1 MCVSLWLTLLDTGGN
16 MAGRKASVNYY
27 NPEFSKWNLEHGSKF
42 SLEEK
47 KDLLKK
53 FKKTAQDRMYR
64 LEKSKVGSQ
73 TAKNWKKTLNF
84 NVNKMNE
91 SEINF
96 KIAQLSS
103 FLSSDQ
109 STVSGIKKIRKKA
122 IETLQKHGYNITE
135 ENYDEFIDF
144 MNKFSDDFVYTSIV
158 PNFFNK
164 ASEQGYNAKQ
174 INQAFKKW
182 TEDKSKF
189 KKEVIEMMKEGK
201 TLTDEDVERIMK
213 RGGRRGMSAEQR
225 REMKMN
231 RRNRN
236 TRNKR
241 NRRRK

>member
-1 MCVSLWLTLLDTGGN
+1 
-16 MAGRKASVNYY
+16 MAGGKASVNYY
-27 NPEFSKWNLEHGSKF
+27 SPSFNKWNLEHGSKF

-47 KDLLKK
+47 KDLLSK

-64 LEKSKVGSQ
+64 LEKSNVGKQ
-73 TAKNWKKTLNF
+73 TAKNWKSTLNF

-103 FLSSDQ
+103 FLASDQ

-144 MNKFSDDFVYTSIV
+144 MNKFSDDFVYTSNV

-164 ASEQGYNAKQ
+164 ASEQGYSAEEINNAYENWKS
-174 INQAFKKW
+174 
-182 TEDKSKF
+182 DKEKY
-189 KKEVIEMMKEGK
+189 KKELLILMKTGK
-201 TLTDEDVERIMK
+201 KLSSNEVKRIMRK
-213 RGGRRGMSAEQR
+213 SGI
-225 REMKMN
+225 K
-231 RRNRN
+231 
-236 TRNKR
+236 KK
-241 NRRRK
+241 RRK

>member
-42 SLEEK
+42 SLEDK
-47 KDLLKK
+47 KDLLRK

-64 LEKSKVGSQ
+64 LEKSNVGKQ
-73 TAKNWKKTLNF
+73 TAKNWKSTLNF

-144 MNKFSDDFVYTSIV
+144 MNKFSDDFVYTSNV

-164 ASEQGYNAKQ
+164 ASEQGYSAEEINNAYENWKS
-174 INQAFKKW
+174 
-182 TEDKSKF
+182 DKEKY
-189 KKEVIEMMKEGK
+189 KKELLILMKTGK
-201 TLTDEDVERIMK
+201 KLSSNEVKRIMRK
-213 RGGRRGMSAEQR
+213 SGI
-225 REMKMN
+225 K
-231 RRNRN
+231 
-236 TRNKR
+236 KK
-241 NRRRK
+241 RRK

>member
-1 MCVSLWLTLLDTGGN
+1 
-16 MAGRKASVNYY
+16 MAGRKSKYNYY
-27 NPEFSKWNLEHGSKF
+27 NPDYSRWNLEHSSKF
-42 SLEEK
+42 LLYDK
-47 KDLLKK
+47 KDLLRK

-64 LEKSKVGSQ
+64 LEKSNVGKQ
-73 TAKNWKKTLNF
+73 TAKNWKSTLNF

-144 MNKFSDDFVYTSIV
+144 MNKFSDDFVYTSNV

-164 ASEQGYNAKQ
+164 ASEQGYSAEE
-174 INQAFKKW
+174 INKAYENWKS
-182 TEDKSKF
+182 DKEKY
-189 KKEVIEMMKEGK
+189 KKELLRLMKTGK
-201 TLTDEDVERIMK
+201 KLSSNEVKRIMEK
-213 RGGRRGMSAEQR
+213 SGI
-225 REMKMN
+225 K
-231 RRNRN
+231 
-236 TRNKR
+236 KK
-241 NRRRK
+241 RRK